1 MLTGRVWNIHP
12 IFMTNHFSR
21 MIQSRKRR
29 IIMKKHRFRKLLL
42 CFTALLVLPACQKY
56 NGDLQQWGST
66 VDTAKLKRN
75 NIPYE
80 IRDGKVYIPEDAF
93 SDATYC
99 CT

>member
-1 MLTGRVWNIHP
+1 
-12 IFMTNHFSR
+12 
-21 MIQSRKRR
+21 
-29 IIMKKHRFRKLLL
+29 MKKHRFRNLFL
-42 CFTALLVLPACQKY
+42 CFTALLVLSACQKY
-56 NGDLQQWGST
+56 NGKLIQWGNTANT

-80 IRDGKVYIPEDAF
+80 IKNDKIYIPEDAV

>member
-1 MLTGRVWNIHP
+1 
-12 IFMTNHFSR
+12 
-21 MIQSRKRR
+21 
-29 IIMKKHRFRKLLL
+29 MKKHRFRNLFL
-42 CFTALLVLPACQKY
+42 CFTALLMLPACQKY
-56 NGDLQQWGST
+56 NSKLEQWGST

-80 IRDGKVYIPEDAF
+80 IKDGKVYIPEDAF

>member
-1 MLTGRVWNIHP
+1 
-12 IFMTNHFSR
+12 
-21 MIQSRKRR
+21 
-29 IIMKKHRFRKLLL
+29 MKEEEDYYEKNRFRKLLL

-66 VDTAKLKRN
+66 VDTVDTAKLKRN
-75 NIPYE
+75 NILYE